1 MKLLLMPAALALILL
16 CSCDGMGPVSKADTV
31 IRSGTFFGMC
41 HGYCI
46 KDVTITPGSAV
57 FVERGGRDTVQFPT
71 KSRTVPITADEW
83 NALTAALQMD
93 TLAKLDTVIGCPDC
107 ADGGGEWIEVETDG
121 KRRKVTFEHGAT
133 IPSIAPLLEKVR
145 AIRAKN
151 G

>member
-1 MKLLLMPAALALILL
+1 MKLPLMPAALALLLL
-16 CSCDGMGPVSKADTV
+16 CSCNSMGPVSKADTV

-46 KDVTITPGSAV
+46 KDVTITSGSAV

-71 KSRTVPITADEW
+71 RSRTVAITAAEW
-83 NALTAALQMD
+83 NALTAALAAD
-93 TLAKLDTVIGCPDC
+93 SLAKLDSVIGCPDC

-121 KRRKVTFEHGAT
+121 KRRKVTFEHGAA

-145 AIRAKN
+145 AIRERK